1 MPTIKIAETGEEP
14 VSLDEARLHL
24 RVDPGD
30 EDPLIA
36 ALITAARQMCEGE
49 LRRAIVTAN
58 FELRAD
64 RFPDALR
71 LEWPRVLDI
80 DAVEYLDA
88 DGVLRTLDPADYV
101 LDASCDVAAAWLA
114 PARGKAWPDT
124 SDEINAV
131 RVRYTSGFG
140 DTPAAVPQV
149 VKSWILLHTA
159 AMYENREA
167 LAAKDMK
174 SLPFL
179 AGLIDQYRVW

>member
-1 MPTIKIAETGEEP
+1 MPTTKIAEVGEEP
-14 VSLDEARLHL
+14 VSLEEARRHL

-49 LRRAIVTAN
+49 LGRAIVTSN
-58 FELRAD
+58 FELRTDA
-64 RFPDALR
+64 FAPALR
-71 LEWPRVLDI
+71 LERPRVLDV

-88 DGVLRTLDPADYV
+88 DGELQTLDPADYV

-124 SDEINAV
+124 SCEIGAV

-140 DTPAAVPQV
+140 DTPAAVPQAIRT
-149 VKSWILLHTA
+149 WILLHVA
-159 AMYENREA
+159 AMYEHREA
-167 LAAKDMK
+167 VAAKDMK